1 MLLLFICLFFSFVI
15 VNLSFKFF
23 TLQKNKVMVPN
34 ISESSIR
41 LREMIE
47 KAIEDHKITRD
58 EYDKIINIATEDGYI
73 DQHEQAL
80 LSELQKMIEEKE
92 VKFVI

>member
-1 MLLLFICLFFSFVI
+1 
-15 VNLSFKFF
+15 
-23 TLQKNKVMVPN
+23 MVPN

>member
-1 MLLLFICLFFSFVI
+1 
-15 VNLSFKFF
+15 
-23 TLQKNKVMVPN
+23 MVHN
-34 ISESSIR
+34 VSESSIR
-41 LREMIE
+41 LKKMIE
-47 KAIEDHKITRD
+47 KAIEDHKITRE

-80 LSELQKMIEEKE
+80 LAELQQMIEDRV

>member
-1 MLLLFICLFFSFVI
+1 MDY
-15 VNLSFKFF
+15 
-23 TLQKNKVMVPN
+23 N

-41 LREMIE
+41 LKEMIE

-58 EYDKIINIATEDGYI
+58 EYDKIINIATEDGHI
-73 DQHEQAL
+73 DPNEKAL
-80 LSELQKMIEEKE
+80 LRELQQMIENRE